1 MASKALADPTIGLQL
16 IGHQV
21 RIFADPTL
29 NHRSKAEDFFT
40 FNRPSSNRAV
50 TLNSDQYSL
59 FGGASAAF
67 VFDTFLIAGFP
78 ANVFFIYLYDAR

>member
-21 RIFADPTL
+21 RIFADPTF

-40 FNRPSSNRAV
+40 FNRQGSNRAV

-59 FGGASAAF
+59 FRGTSPAF
-67 VFDTFLIAGFP
+67 VFDTFLIAWLS
-78 ANVFFIYLYDAR
+78 ANVFFVYLYDAC